1 MTGVPGRPG
10 VVRGPLFVD
19 AHAHFHRTF
28 ELPVFLSAA
37 ARNVSEAASERG
49 MTAEAPVGVL
59 LLAEG
64 RHEGAFERMQSAVQS
79 EMHAWSIQSTAERES
94 LLIRESGRLALIVM
108 AGRQIVTSEGVEVLA
123 LLSAERFSDSLP
135 LTDTVAAI
143 QQVGAVPVLPW
154 GFGKWTMRRGSLVAS
169 LLRSADGD
177 VFLGDNGGR
186 LGSGPTPPLL
196 VEARRRG
203 VPVLPGSDP
212 FPFRDQQSR
221 IAAYGF
227 VADVALDEDR
237 PAEGLRAWLRALHEQ
252 PPTYGRLETL
262 GRFAWNQVRMQWRKR
277 VGRAD

>member
-1 MTGVPGRPG
+1 MTGVPGRRG
-10 VVRGPLFVD
+10 VVRVPLFVD

-37 ARNVSEAASERG
+37 ARNVSEAAIERG
-49 MTAEAPVGVL
+49 MTAEPPVGVL

-64 RHEGAFERMQSAVQS
+64 RHEGAFERLQSAAQS

-123 LLSAERFSDSLP
+123 LLSAEPFSDGLP

-143 QQVGAVPVLPW
+143 QQVGALPVLPW
-154 GFGKWTMRRGSLVAS
+154 GFGKWTMRRRALVAS
-169 LLRSADGD
+169 VFRSAPGE

-186 LGSGPTPPLL
+186 LAAGPTPRLL
-196 VEARRRG
+196 REARRRT

-212 FPFRDQQSR
+212 LPFRDEQSR
-221 IAAYGF
+221 IATYGF
-227 VADVALDEDR
+227 VAGVAVEEDR
-237 PAEGLRAWLRALHEQ
+237 PASGLRAWLQELDAQ
-252 PPTYGRLETL
+252 PPTYGHLETL
-262 GRFAWNQVRMQWRKR
+262 GRFIRNQARMQWRKR
-277 VGRAD
+277 VARAG